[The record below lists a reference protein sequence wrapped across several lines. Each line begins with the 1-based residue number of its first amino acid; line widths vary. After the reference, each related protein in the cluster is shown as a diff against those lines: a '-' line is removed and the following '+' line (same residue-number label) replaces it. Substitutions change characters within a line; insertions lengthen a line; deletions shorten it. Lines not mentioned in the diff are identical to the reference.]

1 MSSFNT
7 YTAGSTFIANRNIT
21 KADIV
26 TLCNRLSTEEY
37 NVEPERIVEGGLV
50 YKFRDPSAYK
60 TVRFRLQHWPWIY
73 SENIMNDWRNND
85 DVVIPVDTRFT
96 LFLKAKRAPA
106 FTPLEIHHIEAGL
119 TSIGCEVDRTAP
131 MEE

>member
-1 MSSFNT
+1 MSAYNT
-7 YTAGSTFIANRNIT
+7 YASGSTFVANRNIT

-26 TLCNRLSTEEY
+26 TLCNRLSTDEY
-37 NVEPERIVEGGLV
+37 KIHPEAICEGGLV
-50 YKFRDPSAYK
+50 YKFLTFDTYK
-60 TVRFRLQHWPWIY
+60 SIRLCLPYWPQINW
-73 SENIMNDWRNND
+73 NVMNEWRNND

-96 LFLKAKRAPA
+96 LFLKSQRAPA

-119 TSIGCEVDRTAP
+119 TSIGCEVDRTVR